1 MRVFLGNPPWNKSGY
16 YGVRAG
22 SRWPHFEEKHHEYMP
37 FPFFLAYAAAVLEE
51 ADQEVL
57 LVDGIAEGIREKDF
71 IQRIASFGPKLI
83 ILEVS
88 TISID
93 VDLSLVKD
101 LRKMVGKDTKIGLVG
116 LHAYMYEKAFLEE
129 NPIVDFVLIGEYEYT
144 LKELVERL
152 EKVRALEGVP
162 GLIFRDSGGKVVANQ
177 RRPPIADLDDLPWPA
192 RHYLPMEH
200 YHDEPGNIPRPSV
213 QMLASRGC
221 PFGCVFCAWP
231 QIIYGSRKY
240 RTRDPVDVVDEF
252 EWLVKDWG
260 FKSVYFD
267 DDTFN
272 IGRKRILKI
281 CNELKYRRLNTP
293 WAAMCRA
300 DTMTP
305 DMLESMADAG
315 LHAVKYGVEAS
326 DQEILKNAGKA
337 LNLKKVKET
346 VQLTHEMGIKTH
358 LTFMFGLP
366 GETRETAQR
375 TIDLALKLSP
385 ESVQFTIATPFP
397 GSRFYKELK
406 EKGLITCRDFSKYDG
421 FRSAVVRTESLMSD
435 DLEEIVERAN
445 DLWGRHVSSR
455 KPSSGFC
462 EDGAYVSVIIP
473 NFNGKTFLQPCL
485 ESLIKQEKADKEV
498 IVVDNGSQDESVEFV
513 KSYFPEVRVIALNK
527 NLGFAGAVNQG
538 IQQAKGDFIAVLNND
553 TVVEPD
559 WLEVICS
566 FLREN
571 PGVGFCASKI
581 VNRGD
586 SDVMDSV
593 GHGITRSGYTF
604 NIGNGS
610 KNSNR
615 YNRPKEVFGAPA
627 AAAVYRKAMLEDIG
641 SFDED
646 FFMYLEDVDL
656 SFRAQLRGYK
666 CVYVPEAVVGH
677 VGAGTSGKQ
686 YHKDNVYYMVRNAIY
701 VLLKNMPKEIL
712 KAHYFRICG
721 FFIYLQLY
729 HTFKTFH
736 GWSCLK
742 GLYHG
747 IEGFRKMVM
756 KRKRILGG
764 KRVPDEYIRDMLLSC
779 EEEYR
784 RFKKK
789 RK

>member
-101 LRKMVGKDTKIGLVG
+101 LRKTVGKDTKIGLVG

-177 RRPPIADLDDLPWPA
+177 RRPPIADIDDLPWPA

-315 LHAVKYGVEAS
+315 LHEKRRKGAES
-326 DQEILKNAGKA
+326 
-337 LNLKKVKET
+337 KES
-346 VQLTHEMGIKTH
+346 
-358 LTFMFGLP
+358 
-366 GETRETAQR
+366 QR
-375 TIDLALKLSP
+375 DRP
-385 ESVQFTIATPFP
+385 
-397 GSRFYKELK
+397 
-406 EKGLITCRDFSKYDG
+406 
-421 FRSAVVRTESLMSD
+421 
-435 DLEEIVERAN
+435 
-445 DLWGRHVSSR
+445 
-455 KPSSGFC
+455 
-462 EDGAYVSVIIP
+462 AYP
-473 NFNGKTFLQPCL
+473 
-485 ESLIKQEKADKEV
+485 
-498 IVVDNGSQDESVEFV
+498 
-513 KSYFPEVRVIALNK
+513 
-527 NLGFAGAVNQG
+527 
-538 IQQAKGDFIAVLNND
+538 
-553 TVVEPD
+553 
-559 WLEVICS
+559 
-566 FLREN
+566 
-571 PGVGFCASKI
+571 
-581 VNRGD
+581 
-586 SDVMDSV
+586 
-593 GHGITRSGYTF
+593 
-604 NIGNGS
+604 
-610 KNSNR
+610 
-615 YNRPKEVFGAPA
+615 
-627 AAAVYRKAMLEDIG
+627 
-641 SFDED
+641 
-646 FFMYLEDVDL
+646 
-656 SFRAQLRGYK
+656 
-666 CVYVPEAVVGH
+666 
-677 VGAGTSGKQ
+677 
-686 YHKDNVYYMVRNAIY
+686 
-701 VLLKNMPKEIL
+701 
-712 KAHYFRICG
+712 
-721 FFIYLQLY
+721 
-729 HTFKTFH
+729 
-736 GWSCLK
+736 
-742 GLYHG
+742 
-747 IEGFRKMVM
+747 
-756 KRKRILGG
+756 
-764 KRVPDEYIRDMLLSC
+764 
-779 EEEYR
+779 
-784 RFKKK
+784 
-789 RK
+789 